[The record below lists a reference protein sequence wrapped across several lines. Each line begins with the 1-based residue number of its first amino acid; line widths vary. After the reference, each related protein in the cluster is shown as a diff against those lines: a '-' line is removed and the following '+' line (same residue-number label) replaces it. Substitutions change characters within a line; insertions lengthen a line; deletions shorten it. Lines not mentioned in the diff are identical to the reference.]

1 MFPKLQDNKKLKKEL
16 ASFEKGIKEISNLHV
31 RNHANKLLIE
41 LRNEYELIDNSFTG
55 TNGPVTPGVARES
68 AIKSMDIRAKLHSLL
83 KRR

>member
-1 MFPKLQDNKKLKKEL
+1 MFPKLRDNKKLKEL
-16 ASFEKGIKEISNLHV
+16 ASFEKGIKEISNIHV
-31 RNHANKLLIE
+31 KNHASKLLVE

-68 AIKSMDIRAKLHSLL
+68 AIKSMDIRAKLKSLL